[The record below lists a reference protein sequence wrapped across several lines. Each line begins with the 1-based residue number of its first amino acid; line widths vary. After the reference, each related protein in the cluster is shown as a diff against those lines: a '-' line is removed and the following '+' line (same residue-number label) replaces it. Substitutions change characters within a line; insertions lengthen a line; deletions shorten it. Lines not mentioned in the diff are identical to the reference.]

1 VRVAGAHDLA
11 GACHPSYVIKE
22 ASVALT
28 NAEKQERWRKRNQV
42 VLTDSAKRI
51 AAKLIAMDDE
61 DKLRKIASYVNDHLN
76 GLAATMRDNE
86 RKQ

>member
-1 VRVAGAHDLA
+1 MG
-11 GACHPSYVIKE
+11 GYVIKE

-76 GLAATMRDNE
+76 RRAAIMTHDE

>member
-1 VRVAGAHDLA
+1 MG
-11 GACHPSYVIKE
+11 GYVIKE
-22 ASVALT
+22 VSMALT

-61 DKLRKIASYVNDHLN
+61 AKLRKIANYVNDHLN
-76 GLAATMRDNE
+76 GRAANDE

>member
-42 VLTDSAKRI
+42 VLTDSANV
-51 AAKLIAMDDE
+51 L
-61 DKLRKIASYVNDHLN
+61 LRN
-76 GLAATMRDNE
+76 
-86 RKQ
+86 